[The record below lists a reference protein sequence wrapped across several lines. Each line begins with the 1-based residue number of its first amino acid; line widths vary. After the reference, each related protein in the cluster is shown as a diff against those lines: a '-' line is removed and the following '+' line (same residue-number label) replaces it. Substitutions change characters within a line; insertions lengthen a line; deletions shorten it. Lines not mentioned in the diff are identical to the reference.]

1 MPNSPS
7 FIFWSLNIGLVSR
20 LSRSGSV
27 SSTGRGAVGWKSMLM
42 GASSQRGIFAPTSCA
57 QPSLNGSRVAPVS
70 STHTDL
76 ASVYSLSASAPF
88 SRPRPLCPKPP
99 NGAYG
104 PSTR

>member
-42 GASSQRGIFAPTSCA
+42 GGLQSAWDVRSASCA

-76 ASVYSLSASAPF
+76 TSVYSLRASAPF
-88 SRPRPLCPKPP
+88 SRPRPLLPKPP
-99 NGAYG
+99 KGTYG